1 MRDLE
6 RSRRKTED
14 LFGEAVG
21 DSLYICCAVH
31 SEGLSAKVYFDR
43 EACSGKDRVRGNRR
57 RGTAGRVGSVV
68 AALMIESLCLTGEA

>member
-31 SEGLSAKVYFDR
+31 SGGLSAMVYFDR
-43 EACSGKDRVRGNRR
+43 EACSGKMESGPTTGGVPL
-57 RGTAGRVGSVV
+57 V
-68 AALMIESLCLTGEA
+68 ALEAY